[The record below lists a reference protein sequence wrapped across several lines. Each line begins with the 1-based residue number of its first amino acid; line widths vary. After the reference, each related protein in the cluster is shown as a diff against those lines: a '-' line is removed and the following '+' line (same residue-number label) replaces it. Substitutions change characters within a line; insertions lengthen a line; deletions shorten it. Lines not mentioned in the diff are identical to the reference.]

1 VAYRAEIEIGVRG
14 AHQLKDLQEA
24 VDRLS
29 NDIDRVNKK
38 QFFGT
43 IQVANLRNYNN
54 VVQQASAN
62 LQEARITLDAA
73 GQASGRYAT
82 AINQYVTALG
92 RSNAAQQ
99 ITNDLVQKEISLR
112 EEAARVARLQASGIK
127 EVTQYAGPIGPGP
140 ASAIDA
146 PVRGGVSGVVAS
158 TIDPSRGVAIQKDRL
173 TLEQALLNLQERK
186 ADAVFEELKDMEAL
200 VRSANEAKLIAA
212 EATGRRPR
220 SELSLAGEKR
230 RLKVERKARAENL
243 AQQAIQEG
251 KTNQDI
257 FNKRREYADEIFRI
271 EREFNKRLE
280 TQEIDSLIN
289 QFELKERLQTRVFN
303 KALEQDKAEG
313 RQFDQELERRTTTRL
328 EAAKK
333 VNTERTRRRA
343 AEYRLEQ
350 RRQKRLEKIRLD
362 TETKVAARR
371 SNALGSALIG
381 GAFPLLFG
389 QGVGAAA
396 GGLVGGGLGGLAG
409 GQFGFALS
417 LVGTQIGTAVDSFSL
432 LGQELNKVNP
442 DVNTITQSLGIAG
455 TKTQQYIDALVK
467 AGREQEAAAFATA
480 ELTALIG
487 NEGVNALKEFGS
499 DTRDLAN
506 EFTRAM
512 TIMGAAIA
520 ELVNRAG
527 FLKGAIDE
535 IERFNL
541 ASQAERSTDPEIR
554 RLLERRRTETR
565 TGPGGTGTDI
575 ALFESLSEQIIERQ
589 RELNRLKREG
599 LDIDGVTKLV
609 TAEQAALQNTQANVL
624 RAQIQLAGTS
634 GDILDDNV
642 FTLKEII
649 VQRENEVELQ
659 QAINEGLD
667 TEIVDLKLKLGL
679 LKLAAER
686 RTAEQ
691 RAADKAAREAE
702 RAAREA
708 KRIQDEADRAAR
720 ATRALSIELQLSRDL
735 TGQNV
740 AIAEARRDGNVEL
753 AYTLQVQKELTILA
767 ANIAKIKNE
776 DLSTE
781 DELLKIAIAR
791 ETTAQKLNSL
801 EQATL
806 DRKKDIAEA
815 VNRNLRSIQNEIDLS
830 RARLDGTEE
839 QIKIEQELEAI
850 KQNIAGIEDSDLER
864 IKEKLI
870 LLQEQLAS
878 EKAIQEVRDIQKRT
892 ATAGAGLSAGF
903 IGQAG
908 QAFEQQLQQGATA
921 ERATEIAL
929 LTQEMELAEL
939 QAQSLQNVVL
949 GIGDAFATAMTTGV
963 AELVAGTKSAEEVFS
978 DFLKNVGNILL
989 QTAQQMIATYIA
1001 IGIARAFAGLA
1012 GGGAPD
1018 AGDAMGGGGSLP
1030 LIANPGE
1037 SVSMN
1042 AAGGLVIPGL
1052 AKGGPAR
1059 AGQPYMVGERG
1070 PELFVPSNNGGV
1082 MRNEDMRQLMGRS
1095 PVGNA
1100 PAMNFTFETTN
1111 IGGQEFVSREQLE
1124 AAMATTRRQAANDGA
1139 KRGMNMTLDRMQN
1152 SPRTRAR
1159 VGIA

>member
-24 VDRLS
+24 VDRLG

-112 EEAARVARLQASGIK
+112 EEAARVARLQASGLK

-158 TIDPSRGVAIQKDRL
+158 TIDPSRGVAVQRDQL

-186 ADAVFEELKDMEAL
+186 ADKVFEELKGREAL

-212 EATGRRPR
+212 EAAGQRLASDISLR
-220 SELSLAGEKR
+220 SPERAKR
-230 RLKVERKARAENL
+230 EERTTRAEQI
-243 AQQAIQEG
+243 AKEAIARG
-251 KTNQDI
+251 KAASD
-257 FNKRREYADEIFRI
+257 
-271 EREFNKRLE
+271 EFN
-280 TQEIDSLIN
+280 
-289 QFELKERLQTRVFN
+289 
-303 KALEQDKAEG
+303 
-313 RQFDQELERRTTTRL
+313 
-328 EAAKK
+328 
-333 VNTERTRRRA
+333 
-343 AEYRLEQ
+343 Q
-350 RRQKRLEKIRLD
+350 RRQNLDKIAEFAKQNEAKVFQVKAKGIRRELDLEFKRIIETTKKEVEDSNKVFQKRIEDDKKEQKRFTERLNERVTARKKAD
-362 TETKVAARR
+362 KEVADNRR
-371 SNALGSALIG
+371 KLDSRVKNAASSALIG

-396 GGLVGGGLGGLAG
+396 GGFAGGALGGLVG

-417 LVGTQIGTAVDSFSL
+417 LVGTQIGTAIDSFSL
-432 LGQELNKVNP
+432 LGQELNSVNP
-442 DVNTITQSLGIAG
+442 DVAKISESLGIAG
-455 TKTQQYIDALVK
+455 TETQQYIDALV
-467 AGREQEAAAFATA
+467 ASGREQEAAAFATS
-480 ELTALIG
+480 ELAALIG

-499 DTRDLAN
+499 DTQDLAN

-512 TIMGAAIA
+512 TVMGAAIA
-520 ELVNRAG
+520 ELVNKAG
-527 FLKGAIDE
+527 LLKGAIDE

-541 ASQAERSTDPEIR
+541 AGQAERSTDPEIR

-565 TGPGGTGTDI
+565 TGPGGSGTDI
-575 ALFESLSEQIIERQ
+575 VLFENLTEQIIERQ

-599 LDIDGVTKLV
+599 LDIDGVVSLKTKELGRSI
-609 TAEQAALQNTQANVL
+609 QANLDKSLNALELSRINAGLENDKVFKL
-624 RAQIQLAGTS
+624 RLQGIELERNEAINQN
-634 GDILDDNV
+634 ILDLNNKQI
-642 FTLKEII
+642 TRLQALKN
-649 VQRENEVELQ
+649 QTK
-659 QAINEGLD
+659 INAD
-667 TEIVDLKLKLGL
+667 
-679 LKLAAER
+679 AE
-686 RTAEQ
+686 
-691 RAADKAAREAE
+691 AARNELTN
-702 RAAREA
+702 
-708 KRIQDEADRAAR
+708 DRQN
-720 ATRALSIELQLSRDL
+720 ALDRLNK
-735 TGQNV
+735 TGGTGGRG
-740 AIAEARRDGNVEL
+740 EGPDGEKIIKSLVRQTAL
-753 AYTLQVQKELTILA
+753 QKELNTLA
-767 ANIAKIKNE
+767 KETPEDKIGEIK
-776 DLSTE
+776 LSQ
-781 DELLKIAIAR
+781 DRQLLQLQNSR
-791 ETTAQKLNSL
+791 LN
-801 EQATL
+801 TL
-806 DRKKDIAEA
+806 DRIAEITDADLRA
-815 VNRNLRSIQNEIDLS
+815 VAERLELELTATKEAAIRLDTDQKITEEKDRQKDAIEKNLRSIQNEIDLS
-830 RARLDGTEE
+830 KARLNGTEDE
-839 QIKIEQELEAI
+839 VRLKQQLQAI
-850 KQNIAGIEDSDLER
+850 GESAGITDAKALEDLKTRLE
-864 IKEKLI
+864 

-878 EKAIQEVRDIQKRT
+878 EKAIQEVRDIQQRT
-892 ATAGAGLSAGF
+892 ATAGAGLRAGF

-929 LTQEMELAEL
+929 LTKEMELAEL

-1018 AGDAMGGGGSLP
+1018 AGDAMGGSGSLP

-1070 PELFVPSNNGGV
+1070 PELFVPSSNGGV

-1124 AAMATTRRQAANDGA
+1124 AAMLTTRRQAANDGA

-1159 VGIA
+1159 VGIG

>member
-1 VAYRAEIEIGVRG
+1 VAYRAEIEIGIRG
-14 AHQLKDLQEA
+14 AARLKDLQNRLLNLSAAIEEA
-24 VDRLS
+24 NSKPLFS
-29 NDIDRVNKK
+29 RVAVQSVENYSDTLDLAKQNLNK
-38 QFFGT
+38 
-43 IQVANLRNYNN
+43 
-54 VVQQASAN
+54 VQ
-62 LQEARITLDAA
+62 LELDAA
-73 GQASGRYAT
+73 GNAAGLYAKSIRET
-82 AINQYVTALG
+82 AEAAI
-92 RSNAAQQ
+92 SFNAAQK
-99 ITNDLVQKEISLR
+99 ITNDLLQNEIDLR
-112 EEAARVARLQASGIK
+112 TEAARVARLQASGIK

-186 ADAVFEELKDMEAL
+186 ADAVFEELKNMEAL

-220 SELSLAGEKR
+220 SELSLAGDKR
-230 RLKVERKARAENL
+230 RLKVESKARAENL

-389 QGVGAAA
+389 QGLGAAA
-396 GGLVGGGLGGLAG
+396 GGAAGGLGGGLIG
-409 GQFGFALS
+409 GQFGFGLS
-417 LVGTQIGTAVDSFSL
+417 LVGTQIGSFFDQITNKSIELGKALDPVSGDLAAVADAAGLAGTNTKNL
-432 LGQELNKVNP
+432 L
-442 DVNTITQSLGIAG
+442 QSLKGQISQ
-455 TKTQQYIDALVK
+455 TQA
-467 AGREQEAAAFATA
+467 A
-480 ELTALIG
+480 ELAADQLAVVIG
-487 NEGVNALKEFGS
+487 EDGVNALRELGEAS
-499 DTRDLAN
+499 N
-506 EFTRAM
+506 ELGREASKAFS
-512 TIMGAAIA
+512 AIA
-520 ELVNRAG
+520 ASLAPILTAVIEPITEEVSRGRLLSRAPELA
-527 FLKGAIDE
+527 
-535 IERFNL
+535 
-541 ASQAERSTDPEIR
+541 ASDPEIA
-554 RLLERRRTETR
+554 RLLEQRRGVATAGTKGVSGEALLIEEQLITLVRKREEAEKAAADAKLQGIS
-565 TGPGGTGTDI
+565 TGRQELTILELQNKIKRLGTDLTDENNAYLEEAILRQKAANEEYKVGI
-575 ALFESLSEQIIERQ
+575 AFASDEITKAEYINKI
-589 RELNRLKREG
+589 KVIREG
-599 LDIDGVTKLV
+599 LTGNILDLESRVTK
-609 TAEQAALQNTQANVL
+609 
-624 RAQIQLAGTS
+624 
-634 GDILDDNV
+634 
-642 FTLKEII
+642 
-649 VQRENEVELQ
+649 EVER
-659 QAINEGLD
+659 QA
-667 TEIVDLKLKLGL
+667 K
-679 LKLAAER
+679 AEER
-686 RTAEQ
+686 KKEQ
-691 RAADKAAREAE
+691 AAREAE
-702 RAAREA
+702 RVQKEA
-708 KRIQDEADRAAR
+708 ERAAR
-720 ATRALSIELQLSRDL
+720 ATKALDIELRLLRVL
-735 TGQNV
+735 TGQNI
-740 AIAEARRDGNVEL
+740 AIAEARRDGNSEL
-753 AYTLQVQKELTILA
+753 VYTLQIDKELQRLA
-767 ANIAKIKNE
+767 ADTLKIKNE
-776 DLSTE
+776 NLSTE
-781 DELLKIAIAR
+781 DEQLKINIAR
-791 ETTAQKLNSL
+791 EKVAQRLNEL
-801 EQATL
+801 EQAEL
-806 DRKKDIAEA
+806 DRKKNIEDA
-815 VNRNLRSIQNEIDLS
+815 VNKNLRSIQNEIELS
-830 RARLDGTEE
+830 QARLAGIEE
-839 QIKIEQELEAI
+839 QTKLEQELATI
-850 KQNIAGIEDSDLER
+850 KENIKGINDADLELIR
-864 IKEKLI
+864 QKLV

-892 ATAGAGLSAGF
+892 ETAGAGLRAGF

-908 QAFEQQLQQGATA
+908 QAFEQQLQQGSTK

-929 LTQEMELAEL
+929 LTKEMELAEL

-949 GIGDAFATAMTTGV
+949 GIGDAFAAAMTTGV

-1001 IGIARAFAGLA
+1001 IGIAKAFAGLS
-1012 GGGAPD
+1012 
-1018 AGDAMGGGGSLP
+1018 GGGSGLGSAP
-1030 LIANPGE
+1030 PD
-1037 SVSMN
+1037 S
-1042 AAGGLVIPGL
+1042 GGLRLTEIGKYMGGR
-1052 AKGGPAR
+1052 ANGGPVR
-1059 AGQPYMVGERG
+1059 GGQPYMVGERG

-1124 AAMATTRRQAANDGA
+1124 AAMVTTRRQAANDGA

-1159 VGIA
+1159 VGIS